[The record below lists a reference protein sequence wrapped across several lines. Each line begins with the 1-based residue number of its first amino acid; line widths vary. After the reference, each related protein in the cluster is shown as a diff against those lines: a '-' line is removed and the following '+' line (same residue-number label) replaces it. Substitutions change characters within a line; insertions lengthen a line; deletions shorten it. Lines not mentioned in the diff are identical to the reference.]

1 MAVSVRSAAPP
12 WSYSG
17 LIWNFAL
24 RDIKSRF
31 KGTILGWAWSIIVPV
46 ATVVIYS
53 IVFSTIFRAEPPPL
67 ADGRAGNYAVW
78 LLTGLVVW
86 TGFSN
91 TLNTAVGALLGSGS
105 LLQKIY
111 FPSYVPV
118 IGSVISS
125 MMQTGIEVGILLVIL
140 LAFGNVGLSW
150 LALLLWIPVFVLF
163 VASVTYV
170 LATFNV
176 YFRDLAYLI
185 TVALQLFFFLTP
197 IIYPITLVPES
208 WNGIPVRALIEAN
221 PIAAFVESFR
231 TILYSVSV
239 PSLGTWAVLIAWA
252 AGALGLAVL
261 TYFRRGLDIGE
272 QV

>member
-1 MAVSVRSAAPP
+1 MSVRSAAPA

-17 LIWNFAL
+17 LIWNFAI

-31 KGTILGWAWSIIVPV
+31 KGTFLGWAWSIIVPV
-46 ATVVIYS
+46 ATVIIYS
-53 IVFSTIFRAEPPPL
+53 VVFSTIFRAQPPPL
-67 ADGRAGNYAVW
+67 ADGRPGNYAVW

-91 TLNTAVGALLGSGS
+91 TLNTAVGTLLGTGS

-111 FPSYVPV
+111 FPSYAPV

-125 MMQTGIEVGILLVIL
+125 MMQTGIEAVIL
-140 LAFGNVGLSW
+140 ILILVAIGNVGITW
-150 LALLLWIPVFVLF
+150 IVLLLWIPIFVVFVT
-163 VASVTYV
+163 SVTYI

-185 TVALQLFFFLTP
+185 TVALQLFFFVTP

-208 WNGIPVRALIEAN
+208 SHGIPVRALIQAN
-221 PIAAFVESFR
+221 PLAQFVESFR
-231 TILYSVSV
+231 TILYGVAI
-239 PSLGTWAVLIAWA
+239 PSMTVWLYLLGWTA
-252 AGALGLAVL
+252 AMLGLAVL

-272 QV
+272 QI

>member
-1 MAVSVRSAAPP
+1 VSVRSAAPA

-31 KGTILGWAWSIIVPV
+31 KGTLLGWAWSIIVPV
-46 ATVVIYS
+46 ATVIIYS
-53 IVFSTIFRAEPPPL
+53 VVFSAIFRAQPPPL
-67 ADGRAGNYAVW
+67 ADGRPGNYAVW

-91 TLNTAVGALLGSGS
+91 TLNTAVGTLLGTGS

-111 FPSYVPV
+111 FPSYAPV

-125 MMQTGIEVGILLVIL
+125 LMQTGIEMAILLVIL
-140 LAFGNVGLSW
+140 VAIANVGLPW
-150 LALLLWIPVFVLF
+150 LALLLWIPVFVAF
-163 VASVTYV
+163 VTSVTYI
-170 LATFNV
+170 LATYNV

-185 TVALQLFFFLTP
+185 AVALQLFFFLTP
-197 IIYPITLVPES
+197 IIYPITLVPVS

-221 PIAAFVESFR
+221 PLAQFVESFR
-231 TILYSVSV
+231 SILYGVTV
-239 PSLGTWAVLIAWA
+239 PSVATWAILLTWTA
-252 AGALGLAVL
+252 AAVVLAVI

-272 QV
+272 QI

>member
-1 MAVSVRSAAPP
+1 MSVRSAAPA

-17 LIWNFAL
+17 LIWNFAV

-31 KGTILGWAWSIIVPV
+31 KGTFLGWAWSIIVPV
-46 ATVVIYS
+46 ATVIIYS
-53 IVFSTIFRAEPPPL
+53 VVFSTIFRAQPPPL
-67 ADGRAGNYAVW
+67 ADGRPGNYAVW

-91 TLNTAVGALLGSGS
+91 TLNTAVGTLLGTGS

-111 FPSYVPV
+111 FPSYAPV

-125 MMQTGIEVGILLVIL
+125 MMQTGIEALILIVIL
-140 LAFGNVGLSW
+140 VAIGNIGISW
-150 LALLLWIPVFVLF
+150 IVLILWVPVFVVF
-163 VASVTYV
+163 VASVTYI

-185 TVALQLFFFLTP
+185 TVALQLFFFVTP

-208 WNGIPVRALIEAN
+208 SHGIPVRALIQAN
-221 PIAAFVESFR
+221 PLAQFVESFR
-231 TILYSVSV
+231 TILYGVSV
-239 PSLGTWAVLIAWA
+239 PSLSTWTVLLAWTA
-252 AGALGLAVL
+252 AALGLAVL

-272 QV
+272 QI

>member
-1 MAVSVRSAAPP
+1 VVVSVRSAAPA

-31 KGTILGWAWSIIVPV
+31 KGTLLGWAWSIIVPV

-53 IVFSTIFRAEPPPL
+53 VVFSAIFRAQPPPL
-67 ADGRAGNYAVW
+67 ADGRPGNYAVW

-86 TGFSN
+86 TGFAN
-91 TLNTAVGALLGSGS
+91 TLTSGVGTLLGSGS

-111 FPSYVPV
+111 FPSYAPV

-125 MMQTGIEVGILLVIL
+125 MMQTGIEMAILLVIL
-140 LAFGNVGLSW
+140 LAIGNAGLPW
-150 LALLLWIPVFVLF
+150 LVLLLWAPIFVAF
-163 VASVTYV
+163 VASVTYI
-170 LATFNV
+170 LGAYNV

-197 IIYPITLVPES
+197 IIYPISLVPES
-208 WNGIPVRALIEAN
+208 WHGIPVRALIEAN
-221 PIAAFVESFR
+221 PLAQFVESFR
-231 TILYSVSV
+231 TIAYSVSV
-239 PSLGTWAVLIAWA
+239 PGAGTWAILLGWTA
-252 AGALGLAVL
+252 AAFGLSVV
-261 TYFRRGLDIGE
+261 TYVRRGLDIGE
-272 QV
+272 QI